1 MAARKGRAD
10 AAEAADGAEA
20 AATTAA
26 APTATAA
33 FAGCAASA
41 ARPHSREGEGRLH
54 PLTLF
59 ALALLALAQ
68 VFLADQTAYVLM
80 AALSFLVLLDASAR
94 AFLRQLVAFAC
105 ACGLVAFILHVDVGW
120 VTSIFLGLA
129 VLLVRVFPLINIGCA
144 LMLVSSSKL
153 LACLRMV
160 RVPNGVAVGT
170 VIALR
175 FFDEI
180 ADRVKEIKRGMRVR
194 GLRPSLLHPVRAFE
208 LYFVP
213 LVYKCLHVSET
224 LVSSVISKGIE
235 RDGERTSYRDLSF
248 KPVDGVAVA
257 VGLVLLGVAVWA

>member
-1 MAARKGRAD
+1 MAVRKGRAD

-41 ARPHSREGEGRLH
+41 ARPRPREGEGRLH

-129 VLLVRVFPLINIGCA
+129 VLLVRVFPLSTSGARSCSSARRSCWRACAWCGC
-144 LMLVSSSKL
+144 
-153 LACLRMV
+153 
-160 RVPNGVAVGT
+160 
-170 VIALR
+170 
-175 FFDEI
+175 
-180 ADRVKEIKRGMRVR
+180 
-194 GLRPSLLHPVRAFE
+194 
-208 LYFVP
+208 
-213 LVYKCLHVSET
+213 
-224 LVSSVISKGIE
+224 
-235 RDGERTSYRDLSF
+235 RT
-248 KPVDGVAVA
+248 AW
-257 VGLVLLGVAVWA
+257 LLGR